1 MILDTPI
8 KKQSLQK
15 MAYQSLRQAI
25 LEREIEPGAVIKISK
40 LAKKLN
46 VSTMPVREALRQLEV
61 ESMVSFNSNKSIVA
75 SRLSRDELHD
85 IYDLRIPLEV

>member
-25 LEREIEPGAVIKISK
+25 LEREIEPGAVIKISGSGGTPT
-40 LAKKLN
+40 A
-46 VSTMPVREALRQLEV
+46 
-61 ESMVSFNSNKSIVA
+61 
-75 SRLSRDELHD
+75 
-85 IYDLRIPLEV
+85 